1 MANHGAELYS
11 AAYHGNAASIRKLI
25 SRGADLKWRHP
36 QGGATALYVACEF
49 GHAEAAQLLLDSGAP
64 ADAARDDGATP
75 LYKACQ
81 DGGRTDIVL
90 MLLSAG
96 AQVDQMDNAGMTP
109 LWVACHQ
116 GKPVLVRALLDA
128 KADPMR
134 KVQGWGPLDLAKSE
148 GREEIAQLLIEYLPP
163 EAAAAVAAAA
173 AREPRTEA
181 AAAAGGG
188 LDRRRA
194 MACCAACPR
203 PPGCSCMCHQQPRR
217 PKPKPPHCFGA
228 CLRALRSGG
237 GRARGVRSLITP
249 HARGRGHADSCR
261 EATRLASSTSKSAP
275 HTERSH
281 DTP

>member
-1 MANHGAELYS
+1 MSSADKGTPPKSLSDRFEAYLMRHHLEDVRAIVRHADSRAVTEDGSIYS
-11 AAYHGNAASIRKLI
+11 AAYHGNTASIRKLI

-134 KVQGWGPLDLAKSE
+134 KVQGWGPLDLS
-148 GREEIAQLLIEYLPP
+148 RSWQ
-163 EAAAAVAAAA
+163 AA
-173 AREPRTEA
+173 
-181 AAAAGGG
+181 
-188 LDRRRA
+188 LY
-194 MACCAACPR
+194 
-203 PPGCSCMCHQQPRR
+203 
-217 PKPKPPHCFGA
+217 
-228 CLRALRSGG
+228 
-237 GRARGVRSLITP
+237 
-249 HARGRGHADSCR
+249 
-261 EATRLASSTSKSAP
+261 
-275 HTERSH
+275 
-281 DTP
+281 

>member
-1 MANHGAELYS
+1 MSAKNKYQTRRWYDTTPVPCVLDSAQMANHGAELYS

-49 GHAEAAQLLLDSGAP
+49 GHAEAAQLLLESGAP

-148 GREEIAQLLIEYLPP
+148 GREEIVQLLIEYLPP

-173 AREPRTEA
+173 AE
-181 AAAAGGG
+181 
-188 LDRRRA
+188 RRA
-194 MACCAACPR
+194 PTQTEELYVACFH
-203 PPGCSCMCHQQPRR
+203 GQ
-217 PKPKPPHCFGA
+217 
-228 CLRALRSGG
+228 
-237 GRARGVRSLITP
+237 
-249 HARGRGHADSCR
+249 
-261 EATRLASSTSKSAP
+261 EATVRQVGRPLPPPSSPAP
-275 HTERSH
+275 SL
-281 DTP
+281 

>member
-1 MANHGAELYS
+1 MAVGGRATRAAGRLAGLKTYTIWFRVWFVGQVRGKVCLSIVNPPVGPIFEPRPVDSAHASMANHGAELYS

-49 GHAEAAQLLLDSGAP
+49 GHAEAAQLLLESGAP

-148 GREEIAQLLIEYLPP
+148 GREEIVQLLVEYLPP

-173 AREPRTEA
+173 VE
-181 AAAAGGG
+181 
-188 LDRRRA
+188 RRA
-194 MACCAACPR
+194 PTQTEELYVACFH
-203 PPGCSCMCHQQPRR
+203 GQ
-217 PKPKPPHCFGA
+217 
-228 CLRALRSGG
+228 
-237 GRARGVRSLITP
+237 
-249 HARGRGHADSCR
+249 
-261 EATRLASSTSKSAP
+261 EATVRQVGRPLPPPSSPAP
-275 HTERSH
+275 SL
-281 DTP
+281 

>member
-11 AAYHGNAASIRKLI
+11 AAYHGNTASIRKLI

-90 MLLSAG
+90 MLLAAG
-96 AQVDQMDNAGMTP
+96 AQVDQMDQAGMTP

-116 GKPVLVRALLDA
+116 GKPALVRALLDA

-134 KVQGWGPLDLAKSE
+134 KVQGWGPLDLARSE

-163 EAAAAVAAAA
+163 EAAAAVANSSVERRAPTRTEELYVACFHGQEATVRQLLAEWADATTLSEMHGEYRATPLHAAA
-173 AREPRTEA
+173 QQGHIGTAKLL
-181 AAAAGGG
+181 
-188 LDRRRA
+188 LDA
-194 MACCAACPR
+194 
-203 PPGCSCMCHQQPRR
+203 
-217 PKPKPPHCFGA
+217 
-228 CLRALRSGG
+228 
-237 GRARGVRSLITP
+237 
-249 HARGRGHADSCR
+249 HADVDGGHHFGQVRGS
-261 EATRLASSTSKSAP
+261 
-275 HTERSH
+275 
-281 DTP
+281 

>member
-1 MANHGAELYS
+1 MRSAWVRVSPGAWEAPNGS
-11 AAYHGNAASIRKLI
+11 PAFRQPFASLRQPF
-25 SRGADLKWRHP
+25 RHVLP
-36 QGGATALYVACEF
+36 L
-49 GHAEAAQLLLDSGAP
+49 LLLDVRPGLAGPP

-148 GREEIAQLLIEYLPP
+148 GREEIVQLLIEYLPP

-173 AREPRTEA
+173 VE
-181 AAAAGGG
+181 
-188 LDRRRA
+188 RRA
-194 MACCAACPR
+194 PTQTEELYVACFH
-203 PPGCSCMCHQQPRR
+203 GQ
-217 PKPKPPHCFGA
+217 
-228 CLRALRSGG
+228 
-237 GRARGVRSLITP
+237 
-249 HARGRGHADSCR
+249 
-261 EATRLASSTSKSAP
+261 EATVRQVGHPLPPPSSPAP
-275 HTERSH
+275 FL
-281 DTP
+281 